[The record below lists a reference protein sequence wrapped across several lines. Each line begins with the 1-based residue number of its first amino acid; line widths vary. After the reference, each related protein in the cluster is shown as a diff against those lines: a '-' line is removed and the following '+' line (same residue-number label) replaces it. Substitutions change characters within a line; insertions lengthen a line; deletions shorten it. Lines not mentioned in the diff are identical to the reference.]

1 MQEHINYRRGNCC
14 KRSRDR
20 LWTKSSGDKIDC
32 CSINPRFRNS
42 LDRNGCLKDKGAIQK
57 YFMKHVKIT
66 VSGKVQGVF
75 FRRYTRQQALKLRLR
90 GYVKNL
96 VNGDVEIVAQGGA
109 PQVDR
114 LIEWAKSG
122 SPAAEV
128 NDLKLEIMSDDD
140 EFQDFA
146 ICY

>member
-1 MQEHINYRRGNCC
+1 
-14 KRSRDR
+14 
-20 LWTKSSGDKIDC
+20 
-32 CSINPRFRNS
+32 
-42 LDRNGCLKDKGAIQK
+42 
-57 YFMKHVKIT
+57 MKQVKLT

-75 FRRYTRQQALKLRLR
+75 FRHYTRQQALKLGLR

-96 VNGDVEIVAQGGA
+96 VNGDVEIVAQGDP

-128 NDLKLEIMSDDD
+128 NNLKLEVMFNED

-146 ICY
+146 IRY

>member
-1 MQEHINYRRGNCC
+1 
-14 KRSRDR
+14 
-20 LWTKSSGDKIDC
+20 
-32 CSINPRFRNS
+32 
-42 LDRNGCLKDKGAIQK
+42 
-57 YFMKHVKIT
+57 MKQVKLT

-75 FRRYTRQQALKLRLR
+75 FRHYTRQQALKLGLR

-96 VNGDVEIVAQGGA
+96 VNGDVEIVAQGNS

-128 NDLKLEIMSDDD
+128 SNLKLEIMSNED
-140 EFQDFA
+140 EFPDFA
-146 ICY
+146 IRY

>member
-1 MQEHINYRRGNCC
+1 
-14 KRSRDR
+14 
-20 LWTKSSGDKIDC
+20 
-32 CSINPRFRNS
+32 
-42 LDRNGCLKDKGAIQK
+42 
-57 YFMKHVKIT
+57 MKQVKLT

-75 FRRYTRQQALKLRLR
+75 FRHYTRQQALKLRLR

-96 VNGDVEIVAQGGA
+96 VNGDVEIVAQGDS

-128 NDLKLEIMSDDD
+128 NNLKLEVMSNKD
-140 EFQDFA
+140 EFKDFV
-146 ICY
+146 ISY

>member
-1 MQEHINYRRGNCC
+1 MYRKFNIMI
-14 KRSRDR
+14 K
-20 LWTKSSGDKIDC
+20 
-32 CSINPRFRNS
+32 
-42 LDRNGCLKDKGAIQK
+42 Q
-57 YFMKHVKIT
+57 VKIT

-75 FRRYTRQQALKLRLR
+75 FRHYTCQEATKLGLR

-96 VNGDVEIVAQGGA
+96 TNGDVQIVTQGEA
-109 PQVDR
+109 SQVDK
-114 LIEWAKSG
+114 LIKWAKSG
-122 SPAAEV
+122 SPAAKV